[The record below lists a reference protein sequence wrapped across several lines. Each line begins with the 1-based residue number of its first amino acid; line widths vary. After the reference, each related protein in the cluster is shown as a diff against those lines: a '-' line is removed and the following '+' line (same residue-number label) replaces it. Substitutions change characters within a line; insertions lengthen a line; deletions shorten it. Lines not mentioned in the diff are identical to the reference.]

1 MVSLEQLEAIN
12 QPVGDWPLLPADR
25 ALMHLPALRLT
36 APAVRALLHGQ
47 LVHGAAGGAA
57 LWRLYGADECFL
69 GLGESD
75 AADVLRARR
84 LFNSA
89 RQQPVAG

>member
-1 MVSLEQLEAIN
+1 MDPGRPRRRA
-12 QPVGDWPLLPADR
+12 WPLRLGTAAAR
-25 ALMHLPALRLT
+25 LLHLPALHLA

-47 LVHGAAGGAA
+47 PVHGAASGAA
-57 LWRLYGADECFL
+57 LWRLYGADERFL

-75 AADVLRARR
+75 AAHILRARR

-89 RQQPVAG
+89 RQQAAAD